1 MPRTPDIPSTQ
12 PTRWRGLLSPA
23 DWRRGVEAVGPDRL
37 DELLPL
43 LEQVSADFRVRFLD
57 ELVALAP
64 GRPAGRAVLLAL
76 ARACDA
82 AAGGPR

>member
-1 MPRTPDIPSTQ
+1 MPRTPDIPSTP
-12 PTRWRGLLSPA
+12 PTRWHGLLSRA

-57 ELVALAP
+57 ELVTLAP